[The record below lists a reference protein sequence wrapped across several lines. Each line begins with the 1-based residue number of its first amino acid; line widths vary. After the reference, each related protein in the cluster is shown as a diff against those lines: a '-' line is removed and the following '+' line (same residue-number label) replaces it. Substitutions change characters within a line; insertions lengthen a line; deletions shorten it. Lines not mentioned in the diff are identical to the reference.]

1 MQLGPPLLR
10 LSDALRKTGRKLM
23 KMTGQYLRDRYARLR
38 DRIGSFPALK
48 NKKEGEKELIIRA
61 AIVAVL
67 VPLVLFITAGA
78 LLHSKGGTLYFS
90 GVLLISCALVA
101 VFTDIPT
108 GLGALLS
115 LLIGLFGGIFFVVLY
130 QYAIR
135 HKELTSQGLAV
146 VPAYI
151 LVAAVLGWLTVRAAK
166 SAGRRNDVAKKQAVR
181 IILIGNAVIA
191 GMAMMLMIYLSI
203 EAGVL

>member
-1 MQLGPPLLR
+1 MNM
-10 LSDALRKTGRKLM
+10 TGRN
-23 KMTGQYLRDRYARLR
+23 LRGMLSRLR
-38 DRIGSFPALK
+38 DRIGSFAVLK
-48 NKKEGEKELIIRA
+48 NKKEGEKSLVIRTAVVA
-61 AIVAVL
+61 AV
-67 VPLVLFITAGA
+67 VPLALFITAGV
-78 LLHSKGGTLYFS
+78 LLYSRGGALYFS

-101 VFTDIPT
+101 VFTDFTT

-135 HKELTSQGLAV
+135 HRELTSQGLAV

-151 LVAAVLGWLTVRAAK
+151 LVAAVLGWQTVRAAKK
-166 SAGRRNDVAKKQAVR
+166 SAGRRNDIAKRQAVR

-203 EAGVL
+203 QAGVL

>member
-1 MQLGPPLLR
+1 MMKTPDHLR
-10 LSDALRKTGRKLM
+10 GM
-23 KMTGQYLRDRYARLR
+23 YFRLR
-38 DRIGSFPALK
+38 NRIGSSPVFK
-48 NKKEGEKELIIRA
+48 NKKEGEKSLIMGTGA
-61 AIVAVL
+61 VAVL
-67 VPLVLFITAGA
+67 VPLVLYITAGA
-78 LLHSKGGTLYFS
+78 LLYSKGGTLYFS
-90 GVLLISCALVA
+90 GVLLISCTLVA
-101 VFTDIPT
+101 VLTDIPT

-135 HKELTSQGLAV
+135 HRELTSQGLAV

-166 SAGRRNDVAKKQAVR
+166 KSAGRRNAVAKKQAVR

-191 GMAMMLMIYLSI
+191 GMAMMLMVYLSI

>member
-1 MQLGPPLLR
+1 
-10 LSDALRKTGRKLM
+10 M
-23 KMTGQYLRDRYARLR
+23 KMTGQYLRGTLSRLR
-38 DRIGSFPALK
+38 DRIGSFAILK
-48 NKKEGEKELIIRA
+48 NKKEGEKELIIRT

-67 VPLVLFITAGA
+67 VPLVLFITAGV
-78 LLHSKGGTLYFS
+78 LLYSKGGILYFS

-101 VFTDIPT
+101 VFTDVT
-108 GLGALLS
+108 AGLGVLLS

-135 HKELTSQGLAV
+135 HRELTSQGLAV
-146 VPAYI
+146 IPAYI

-166 SAGRRNDVAKKQAVR
+166 KSAGRRNDVAKRQAVR

-191 GMAMMLMIYLSI
+191 GMAMTLMIYLSI
-203 EAGVL
+203 QAGVL

>member
-1 MQLGPPLLR
+1 MHAENR
-10 LSDALRKTGRKLM
+10 RKLM
-23 KMTGQYLRDRYARLR
+23 KTPGRHLRAMYSRLR
-38 DRIGSFPALK
+38 DRIGSFPVLK
-48 NKKEGEKELIIRA
+48 NKKEGEKELIIRT

-78 LLHSKGGTLYFS
+78 LLYSKGGILYFS
-90 GVLLISCALVA
+90 GVLLMSCVLVA

-135 HKELTSQGLAV
+135 HRELTSQGLAV
-146 VPAYI
+146 IPVYI
-151 LVAAVLGWLTVRAAK
+151 LVAAVFGWLTVRAAKK

-181 IILIGNAVIA
+181 IILLGNAAIT

-203 EAGVL
+203 QAGVL